1 MPSVVSEDP
10 EAKTKPLKQGESHL
24 DQEKNTSKVKMVEE
38 ESGSLELEE
47 AKVDMSSER
56 PEKPAAKKWV
66 ARPLTTVR
74 I

>member
-1 MPSVVSEDP
+1 
-10 EAKTKPLKQGESHL
+10 
-24 DQEKNTSKVKMVEE
+24 MVEE

-74 I
+74 ILYF